1 MSGKVSNTIDTM
13 LITIG
18 AMIGLSDIESLL
30 GIIILCV
37 QIVWIFVK
45 IGIRIYDNVK
55 NKNMNG
61 VVDDIKDLHDE
72 LNNLKDDID
81 KKEDDDGK

>member
-1 MSGKVSNTIDTM
+1 
-13 LITIG
+13 
-18 AMIGLSDIESLL
+18 MIGLSDIESLL
-30 GIIILCV
+30 GIIILCI